1 MASLAAIGVILTP
14 IYLLS
19 MLREIFFGKENPKLT
34 EERKLIDAEPR
45 EVYIIACLLLPI
57 IGIGLYPRLVTETYL
72 ASINNLVDRDLT
84 AVKTTVKKNIFSG
97 IQKNKILKAPT
108 I

>member
-1 MASLAAIGVILTP
+1 
-14 IYLLS
+14 

-45 EVYIIACLLLPI
+45 EIYIIACLLLPI
-57 IGIGLYPRLVTETYL
+57 IGIGLYPRLVTESYL

-84 AVKTTVKKNIFSG
+84 AVKSNMKTNIFSG
-97 IQKNKILKAPT
+97 IKKNEILKSPK

>member
-19 MLREIFFGKENPKLT
+19 MLREIFFGKENPKLA

-57 IGIGLYPRLVTETYL
+57 IGIGLYPRLVTESYL
-72 ASINNLVDRDLT
+72 ASINSLVDRDLT
-84 AVKTTVKKNIFSG
+84 AVKSSVKTNIFAG
-97 IQKNKILKAPT
+97 TQKNEILRAPT
-108 I
+108 L

>member
-1 MASLAAIGVILTP
+1 
-14 IYLLS
+14 

-57 IGIGLYPRLVTETYL
+57 IGIGLYPRLVTESYL
-72 ASINNLVDRDLT
+72 ASINNLVDRDLN
-84 AVKTTVKKNIFSG
+84 AVKSSLKTDIFSG
-97 IQKNKILKAPT
+97 TRKNQILKAPK

>member
-1 MASLAAIGVILTP
+1 
-14 IYLLS
+14 

-34 EERKLIDAEPR
+34 EDRNLIDAEPR

-57 IGIGLYPRLVTETYL
+57 IGIGLYPRLVTESYL
-72 ASINNLVDRDLT
+72 ASINNLVDRDIN
-84 AVKTTVKKNIFSG
+84 AVKNIARTSIFDLNKKNQIF
-97 IQKNKILKAPT
+97 KAPT

>member
-19 MLREIFFGKENPKLT
+19 MLWEIFFGKENPKLA

-57 IGIGLYPRLVTETYL
+57 IGIGLYPRLVTESYL
-72 ASINNLVDRDLT
+72 ASINNLVDRDLN
-84 AVKTTVKKNIFSG
+84 AVKAISKINLFSGDKKNDIF
-97 IQKNKILKAPT
+97 KAPSV
-108 I
+108 

>member
-1 MASLAAIGVILTP
+1 MASLAAVGVILTP

-57 IGIGLYPRLVTETYL
+57 IGIGLYPRLVTESYL
-72 ASINNLVDRDLT
+72 ASINNLVERDLT
-84 AVKTTVKKNIFSG
+84 AVKSSLKTNIFSG
-97 IQKNKILKAPT
+97 TKKNDIFKAPT